1 LGQLGADDASPTLL
15 ARLKQDPDAS
25 VRIAA
30 LEALVHLDNESTAP
44 AVTQA
49 LSDSEKQVR
58 AVALD
63 RLADTDLPP
72 EQMTALLSEV
82 IDTRTTEEQQA
93 ALLTLGTLPPEH
105 AEPVLENLIQR
116 LEDGKLPVGIHLELA
131 DAVDSTQSD
140 ALKARLA
147 QVRANAS
154 DLTGDALL
162 ASYEDCLEGG
172 DPERGRAIAFRN
184 STAQCMKCHAYDDY
198 GGNAGPRL
206 NGVGS
211 RLSRKQI
218 LESLI
223 LPSARL
229 APGYGTVILTMND
242 GRKISGVL
250 QAEDEQQL
258 SVQVGNQDPVTLR
271 KDEIAT
277 RTNAPSSMPS
287 MTNYLTKKQIRDLV
301 SMLATLKQ
309 EDV

>member
-1 LGQLGADDASPTLL
+1 
-15 ARLKQDPDAS
+15 
-25 VRIAA
+25 
-30 LEALVHLDNESTAP
+30 
-44 AVTQA
+44 
-49 LSDSEKQVR
+49 
-58 AVALD
+58 
-63 RLADTDLPP
+63 
-72 EQMTALLSEV
+72 M
-82 IDTRTTEEQQA
+82 
-93 ALLTLGTLPPEH
+93 
-105 AEPVLENLIQR
+105 LENLIQR
-116 LEDGKLPVGIHLELA
+116 LEDGKLPVGIQLELA

-211 RLSRKQI
+211 RLSRAQI

-229 APGYGTVILTMND
+229 APGYGTVILAMKD

-258 SVQVGNQDPVTLR
+258 TVQVGNQEPTVLR

-277 RTNAPSSMPS
+277 RTNASSSMPS
-287 MTNYLTKKQIRDLV
+287 MTHYLTKKQIRDLV